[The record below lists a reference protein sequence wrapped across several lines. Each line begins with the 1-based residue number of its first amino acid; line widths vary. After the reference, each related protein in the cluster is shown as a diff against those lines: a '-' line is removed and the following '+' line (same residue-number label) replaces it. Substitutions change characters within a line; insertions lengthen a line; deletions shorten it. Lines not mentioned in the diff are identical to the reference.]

1 MNANIELSPTLR
13 AGPTG
18 FDYEMSTWMAEKTQ
32 GRLPR
37 SHQENS
43 SRSAEA
49 PSKAGSRE
57 AVEQTSDSARKN
69 LLARSLKLW
78 HRALGAARL
87 VLRSPRSTP
96 RPRTSLE
103 TALRGLREDL
113 PFDCTVAYRLFVAGR
128 PVALHPDSH
137 QQVYLIAQEA
147 VTNALRHSHATT
159 IEVDVEYLGRH
170 LRLAV
175 RDNGCGFDSGKVRS
189 ECDSDMGLQAMCARA
204 EAIGARLKVW
214 TRDGVGTEIELS
226 VPIRYGQIHP
236 IDREPSLVRQGS
248 RF

>member
-1 MNANIELSPTLR
+1 MNANIELSPTLP

-18 FDYEMSTWMAEKTQ
+18 FDYEMSTWMVEKTQ

-43 SRSAEA
+43 SRSEA
-49 PSKAGSRE
+49 PSKAASRE
-57 AVEQTSDSARKN
+57 VVEQISDSTGKN
-69 LLARSLKLW
+69 LLTRSLKLW
-78 HRALGAARL
+78 HRALLEARL
-87 VLRSPRSTP
+87 VLRGPRSTP

-113 PFDCTVAYRLFVAGR
+113 PFEHTVAYRLFVAGH
-128 PVALHPDSH
+128 PVALHPDFH

-159 IEVDVEYLGRH
+159 IEVDVEYLGRQ

-189 ECDSDMGLQAMCARA
+189 ECDSDVGLQAMCARA
-204 EAIGARLKVW
+204 ESIGAQLKVW

-226 VPIRYGQIHP
+226 VPIRYGQIRP
-236 IDREPSLVRQGS
+236 IDRKPSLVRSGS
-248 RF
+248 RL